1 MAKSNTLSTRLAA
14 IGRGLIR
21 SFRDFP
27 VEAFICVAACT
38 LTILSNEDIA
48 KPGFPLAYF
57 FPLVVLSF
65 CLHRQ
70 ASRGKAWKICY
81 FASALFW
88 VPLCLVGTHMSEAGI
103 VAMYLVAFVIL
114 FAADGPQDNERFAAS
129 ILHNLAKGAS
139 AVLVAGILSLA
150 ILAIIGTVDS
160 LFVPHHLA
168 ERWYVYPQL
177 FIWMI
182 VAPMLCCTFASEPQ
196 GQWKDRRFLT
206 IIVDFVLTPALLVY
220 AVILYAYMLRILFQW
235 QLPDGGVAYM
245 VGGFVGVALACRL
258 LQELLSKPHFS
269 WFYKAFP
276 YIALGPLVL
285 LWIGIA
291 RRVGDYGLTEMRIYL
306 IAVSLLLTLFTLM
319 LLWPRTRSFFRM
331 GLITGSMAALLT
343 FIPGISAHDLGNY
356 SQRGREEADNPVEV
370 TEPGSVTL
378 EPTYYQLEKPVSLE
392 GYTIL
397 VPERT
402 YHYYEDSYVAIFYED
417 DSRKKELLRCEIAD
431 RLESSSE
438 EKFVFHNEKYMAV
451 FEHITD
457 YHSPD
462 GYPSFT
468 TGRHTLYTRP
478 DTSIPSPPITQN
490 E

>member
-27 VEAFICVAACT
+27 VEAFICLAAFT
-38 LTILSNEDIA
+38 LTILSNEEVI

-70 ASRGKAWKICY
+70 AGRGKAWKICY
-81 FASALFW
+81 YVSALFW
-88 VPLCLVGTHMSEAGI
+88 VPLCLVGTNLSEAGI
-103 VAMYLVAFVIL
+103 TAMYLISFILL
-114 FAADGPQDNERFAAS
+114 FAADGRQDNEHYAS
-129 ILHNLAKGAS
+129 TINHVLAKGAS
-139 AVLVAGILSLA
+139 AVLVAAILSMA
-150 ILAIIGTVDS
+150 ILAIIASVDS
-160 LFVPHHLA
+160 LFVQKHLA
-168 ERWYVYPQL
+168 ERWYIYPQL
-177 FIWMI
+177 GIWMI
-182 VAPMLCCTFASEPQ
+182 VAPMLCCTFVAEPQ
-196 GQWKDRRFLT
+196 GQWKDLRAHT
-206 IIVDFVLTPALLVY
+206 IIVDFVLSPALLIY

-245 VGGFVGVALACRL
+245 VGGFVSVALICRL
-258 LQELLSKPHFS
+258 QQELITYRHFS
-269 WFYKAFP
+269 WFYRAFP

-319 LLWPRTRSFFRM
+319 LLWPRTRSFFLM

-343 FIPGISAHDLGNY
+343 FIPGISAYDLGNY

-378 EPTYYQLEKPVSLE
+378 EPTYYQLEGPVSLE
-392 GYTIL
+392 GYTLLI
-397 VPERT
+397 PETT
-402 YHYYEDSYVAIFYED
+402 YHYYEDSSVAIFYED
-417 DSRKKELLRCEIAD
+417 DSRKKELLRCEIAS
-431 RLESSSE
+431 RLESASE
-438 EKFVFHNEKYMAV
+438 EIMVYKNDDYLAV
-451 FEHITD
+451 FEAITD

-468 TGRHTLYTRP
+468 TGRHTLYTRQP
-478 DTSIPSPPITQN
+478 QQ
-490 E
+490 